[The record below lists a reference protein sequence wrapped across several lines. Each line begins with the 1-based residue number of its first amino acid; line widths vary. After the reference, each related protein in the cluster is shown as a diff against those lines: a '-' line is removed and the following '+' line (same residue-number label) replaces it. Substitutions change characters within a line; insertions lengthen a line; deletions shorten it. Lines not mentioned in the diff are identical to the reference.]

1 MASTI
6 TSPVSADDRVSAR
19 SLGARLLSRPEI
31 GSLVGAAVILV
42 FFLIAAPPF
51 RDINNTGTILYQAA
65 LIGVMAVPVALL
77 MIGGEFD
84 LSAGVAVTTSG
95 LTAGLF
101 AYQFSVNVW
110 IGVIVALVLALAVGA
125 FNGWLLM
132 RTGLPSFLVTLGT
145 FFILQGLNIA
155 VTRLASGAV
164 ASNSISDMDGF
175 NTAKAVFAS
184 EFKIGGVTI
193 KIIVVWWILFV
204 ILAAWVLQRTQI
216 GNWIFA
222 VGGDAAAARAV
233 GVPVKKVKIGLF
245 MTVGFFAWFTGMQ
258 LLFVQNGV
266 VQSGEGVGKE
276 FLYIIAAGV
285 GGGLLTGGYGSVVG
299 GAIGALIFGMVQLGV
314 VYAGWNPDWFKAF
327 LGAMLLLATMLS
339 LVLRNKAEALCPP
352 RSRSRTTWSGAR
364 PHRSCCWRTSARA
377 TATSTHSAGCRCRCG
392 RVRSPACSVTTA
404 PVSRR

>member
-6 TSPVSADDRVSAR
+6 TSPVAADDRVSAR
-19 SLGARLLSRPEI
+19 SIGARLLSRPEI

-42 FFLIAAPPF
+42 FFLVTAAPF

-65 LIGVMAVPVALL
+65 LIGVMAVPVSLL

-95 LTAGLF
+95 LTAGIL
-101 AYQFSVNVW
+101 AYQLSLNVW
-110 IGVIVALVLALAVGA
+110 VGVVVALVLSLVIGL

-155 VTRLASGAV
+155 VTRLTSGAV

-175 NTAKAVFAS
+175 ASARAMFAS
-184 EFKIGGVTI
+184 EFKLGGITV
-193 KIIVVWWILFV
+193 KIIIVWWILFV
-204 ILAAWVLQRTQI
+204 AIAAWVLLRTKV

-258 LLFVQNGV
+258 LLFNSNGV

-276 FLYIIAAGV
+276 FLYIIAAVV
-285 GGGLLTGGYGSVVG
+285 GGCLLTGGYGSVVG

-327 LGAMLLLATMLS
+327 LGAMLLLATIVN
-339 LVLRNKAEALCPP
+339 LVVKNKAEA
-352 RSRSRTTWSGAR
+352 R
-364 PHRSCCWRTSARA
+364 
-377 TATSTHSAGCRCRCG
+377 
-392 RVRSPACSVTTA
+392 
-404 PVSRR
+404 

>member
-42 FFLIAAPPF
+42 FFLITAPPF

-65 LIGVMAVPVALL
+65 LIGVMAVPVSLL

-95 LTAGLF
+95 LTAGLV

-110 IGVIVALVLALAVGA
+110 VGVVVALAVSLAIGL

-155 VTRLASGAV
+155 VTRSTSGAV

-175 NTAKAVFAS
+175 GAAKAVFAS
-184 EFKIGGVTI
+184 EFKLGGVTI
-193 KIIVVWWILFV
+193 KIIVVWWIVFV
-204 ILAAWVLQRTQI
+204 AIAAWVLLKTQI

-245 MTVGFFAWFTGMQ
+245 MTVGFFAWFSGMQ

-276 FLYIIAAGV
+276 FLYIIAAVV
-285 GGGLLTGGYGSVVG
+285 GGCLLTGGYGSVVG
-299 GAIGALIFGMVQLGV
+299 AAVGALIFGMVQLGV

-327 LGAMLLLATMLS
+327 LGAMLLLATIVNLT
-339 LVLRNKAEALCPP
+339 VKKRAEA
-352 RSRSRTTWSGAR
+352 R
-364 PHRSCCWRTSARA
+364 
-377 TATSTHSAGCRCRCG
+377 
-392 RVRSPACSVTTA
+392 
-404 PVSRR
+404 

>member
-6 TSPVSADDRVSAR
+6 TTPDSIDDRVSTR
-19 SLGARLLSRPEI
+19 SVGVRLLSRPEI
-31 GSLVGAAVILV
+31 GSLVGAAVILL
-42 FFLIAAPPF
+42 FFVATAAPF
-51 RDINNTGTILYQAA
+51 RDIHNTGTILYGAA
-65 LIGVMAVPVALL
+65 LIGVMAVPVSLL

-84 LSAGVAVTTSG
+84 LSAGVAVTTAG
-95 LTAGLF
+95 LTAGIV
-101 AYQFSVNVW
+101 AYQLSVNVW
-110 IGVIVALVLALAVGA
+110 VGMVAALALALLIGA

-132 RTGLPSFLVTLGT
+132 RTGLPSFLVSLGT

-155 VTRLASGAV
+155 VTRLTSGAV

-175 NTAKAVFAS
+175 GTAHAVFAS
-184 EFKIGGVTI
+184 QFKVGGITI
-193 KIIVVWWILFV
+193 KIIVVWWIVFV
-204 ILAAWVLQRTQI
+204 AIAAWILLRTKI

-276 FLYIIAAGV
+276 FLYIIAAVV
-285 GGGLLTGGYGSVVG
+285 GGCLLTGGYGSVVG
-299 GAIGALIFGMVQLGV
+299 GAVGALIFGMVQLGV

-327 LGAMLLLATMLS
+327 LGAMLLLATIVN
-339 LVLRNKAEALCPP
+339 LVVKNKAEA
-352 RSRSRTTWSGAR
+352 R
-364 PHRSCCWRTSARA
+364 
-377 TATSTHSAGCRCRCG
+377 
-392 RVRSPACSVTTA
+392 
-404 PVSRR
+404 